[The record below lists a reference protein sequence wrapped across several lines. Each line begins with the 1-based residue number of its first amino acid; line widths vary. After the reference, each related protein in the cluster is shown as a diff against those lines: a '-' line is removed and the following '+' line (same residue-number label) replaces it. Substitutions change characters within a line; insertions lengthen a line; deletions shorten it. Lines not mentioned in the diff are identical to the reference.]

1 MADKR
6 ITEDEFN
13 RIWPLLSS
21 WGAKT
26 VAAVRQ
32 VLVDG
37 RTRKEACKQ
46 LDVSRQALQQALK
59 RVDLILSDV
68 PKGWVKVDVFAPP
81 ELAKAFLEQVSVCKE
96 EYARDDALD
105 PSDER
110 S

>member
-6 ITEDEFN
+6 ITDEEFK

-26 VAAVRQ
+26 VEAVRQ

-46 LDVSRQALQQALK
+46 VDVSRQALQQALK
-59 RVDLILSDV
+59 RVELILSDV
-68 PKGWVKVDVFAPP
+68 PKGWVRVDVFAPP
-81 ELAKAFLEQVSVCKE
+81 ELASEFHKKVAAAKE
-96 EYARDDALD
+96 DYAQDKLGSNR
-105 PSDER
+105 
-110 S
+110 